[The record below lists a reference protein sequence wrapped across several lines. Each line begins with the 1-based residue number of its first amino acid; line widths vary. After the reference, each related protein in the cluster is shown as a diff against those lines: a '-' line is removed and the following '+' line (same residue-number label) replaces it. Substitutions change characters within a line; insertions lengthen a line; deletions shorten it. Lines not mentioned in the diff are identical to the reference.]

1 MNLICSSNNNSS
13 NPLQNNNNNSS
24 NTLWIS
30 IMESSRVRR
39 SSLCCPIL
47 THCRPTAISVVLRR
61 RMKLAMIRRWRKMTM
76 MVRNPARPDVAS
88 FWIEPRGLVIPNA
101 MGVKAK
107 TTTMILK
114 MVLDAVVE
122 AAPLPNV
129 VQTTDVVAQ
138 SLVSVVVLSP
148 SVRGIRPFVSDR
160 RWAREDRRA
169 GSVVLRVRLAVAG
182 GRRSTATVLRV
193 GGHLLTAVGRLRI
206 KGGLQ

>member
-1 MNLICSSNNNSS
+1 
-13 NPLQNNNNNSS
+13 
-24 NTLWIS
+24 
-30 IMESSRVRR
+30 
-39 SSLCCPIL
+39 
-47 THCRPTAISVVLRR
+47 
-61 RMKLAMIRRWRKMTM
+61 M

-88 FWIEPRGLVIPNA
+88 FWIEPRASVIPNVATIA